1 MQNNFSTSVNIIRDC
16 DKNFNYFPT
25 PNGKKVVTQLV
36 SDFKNGLRCFNV
48 IGSYGT
54 GKSSFLWAIEQS
66 VTGKKRYFETSFL
79 GSNSNYGFIKII
91 GSYASL
97 KSKLADV

>member
-1 MQNNFSTSVNIIRDC
+1 MSLALMALESLHFC
-16 DKNFNYFPT
+16 GPLK
-25 PNGKKVVTQLV
+25 
-36 SDFKNGLRCFNV
+36 
-48 IGSYGT
+48 
-54 GKSSFLWAIEQS
+54 QS

-97 KSKLADV
+97 KSKLADVLKYRCKYH